1 MLRTLGTVLA
11 ALLLAVTFSA
21 CQSGGDGEED
31 GELVVYSGRSQALV
45 DSLVERYRAQS
56 DANIEI
62 RYGTDSQ
69 LLAAL
74 QEEGDQSEAD
84 VFWANTVGALSNA
97 VNNDLLATL
106 PDSLNETPDRFA
118 STSGKW
124 VPVTTRFRVLAYN
137 TDRVDSTA
145 LPASITELPAADQF
159 EGRIGWTPAYS
170 SFQDFVTALRVT
182 KGDSTARAWLQGMKE
197 LNPKGYTSNTPMIQA
212 LAAGEI
218 DIALTNHYYV
228 LRIQHDAPEGEY
240 EEGEEEGEENEAS
253 VRSSAP
259 VATYHFEPGDVGN
272 LALVTGAGQ
281 LQTAD
286 RPEAAQDFI
295 RFLLSQEAQS
305 YAADRVNEY
314 PVIEDTEV
322 PPYLLDANE
331 ALTLSP
337 EFDLE
342 RLREIDAT
350 LNMLREEDLL

>member
-1 MLRTLGTVLA
+1 MLRTLGTVFA

-21 CQSGGDGEED
+21 CQSGGDED
-31 GELVVYSGRSQALV
+31 VELVVYSGRSQALV
-45 DSLVERYRAQS
+45 DSLVEQYRAQS
-56 DANIEI
+56 DASIEV

-74 QEEGDQSEAD
+74 QEEGDQSQAD
-84 VFWANTVGALSNA
+84 VFWANTAGALANA

-106 PDSLNETPDRFA
+106 PDSLNETPDRFV

-145 LPASITELPAADQF
+145 LPASITELPNADQF
-159 EGRIGWTPAYS
+159 EGRVGWTPAYS

-197 LNPKGYTSNTPMIQA
+197 LNPKSYTSNTPMIQA

-240 EEGEEEGEENEAS
+240 EEEEGEEGEEEDDS
-253 VRSSAP
+253 VPSSAP
-259 VATYHFEPGDVGN
+259 VETYHFEPGDVGN
-272 LALVTGAGQ
+272 LALVTGAAQ

-295 RFLLSQEAQS
+295 RFLLSQEAQA
-305 YAADRVNEY
+305 YAAERVNEY

-322 PPYLLDANE
+322 PSYLLDASE
-331 ALTLSP
+331 ALMLSP

-350 LNMLREEDLL
+350 LDMLREEGLL

>member
-1 MLRTLGTVLA
+1 MLRTLGAVFA
-11 ALLLAVTFSA
+11 ALLLAVTVSA
-21 CQSGGDGEED
+21 CQSSGDED

-45 DSLVERYRAQS
+45 DSLVEQYRAQS
-56 DANIEI
+56 DANIEV

-74 QEEGDQSEAD
+74 QEEGDQSQAD
-84 VFWANTVGALSNA
+84 VFWANTAGALANA

-106 PDSLNETPDRFA
+106 PDSLNEMPDRFV

-145 LPASITELPAADQF
+145 LPASITELPNADQF

-182 KGDSTARAWLQGMKE
+182 QGDSTARTWLQGMKE
-197 LNPKGYTSNTPMIQA
+197 LNPKSYTSNTPMIQA

-228 LRIQHDAPEGEY
+228 LRVQNNEQSGES
-240 EEGEEEGEENEAS
+240 GDVS
-253 VRSSAP
+253 DRSSAP
-259 VATYHFEPGDVGN
+259 VETYHFEPGDVGN
-272 LALVTGAGQ
+272 LALVTGAAQ

-295 RFLLSQEAQS
+295 RFLLSNEAQA

-314 PVIEDTEV
+314 PVMGDTEV

-331 ALTLSP
+331 ALMLSP

-350 LNMLREEDLL
+350 LDMLREEDLL

>member
-1 MLRTLGTVLA
+1 MLRTFGTILA
-11 ALLLAVTFSA
+11 ALLLAVSLTA
-21 CQSGGDGEED
+21 CQSGGEEESS
-31 GELVVYSGRSQALV
+31 ELIVYSGRSQALV
-45 DSLVERYRAQS
+45 DSLVERYRAQT
-56 DANIEI
+56 DANIEV

-74 QEEGDQSEAD
+74 QEEGDQSDAD
-84 VFWANTVGALSNA
+84 VFWANTAGALANG

-106 PDSLNETPDRFA
+106 PDTVTTMPDRFA

-137 TDRVDSTA
+137 TDRVDSTDI
-145 LPASITELPAADQF
+145 PASITGLPNADQF
-159 EGRIGWTPAYS
+159 DGRIGWTPAYS

-197 LNPKGYTSNTPMIQA
+197 LNPKSYTSNTPMIKA

-228 LRIQHDAPEGEY
+228 LRIQQNDGEDA
-240 EEGEEEGEENEAS
+240 AS
-253 VRSSAP
+253 SESAP
-259 VATYHFEPGDVGN
+259 VDTYHFEPGDVGN
-272 LALVTGAGQ
+272 LALVTGAAQ

-286 RPEAAQDFI
+286 QPEEAQKFI
-295 RFLLSQEAQS
+295 QFLLSQDAQTF
-305 YAADRVNEY
+305 AAERVNEY
-314 PVIEDTEV
+314 PVIENTEV

-331 ALTLSP
+331 ALQLSP

-350 LNMLREEDLL
+350 LDMLREEDLL

>member
-1 MLRTLGTVLA
+1 MLRTFGTILA
-11 ALLLAVTFSA
+11 AVLLAVSLTA
-21 CQSGGDGEED
+21 CQSGGEEESS
-31 GELVVYSGRSQALV
+31 ELIVYSGRSQALV
-45 DSLVERYRAQS
+45 DSLVERYRAQT
-56 DANIEI
+56 DANIEV

-74 QEEGDQSEAD
+74 QEEGDQSDAD
-84 VFWANTVGALSNA
+84 VFWANTAGALANG

-106 PDSLNETPDRFA
+106 PDTVTRMPDRFA

-137 TDRVDSTA
+137 TDRVDSTDI
-145 LPASITELPAADQF
+145 PASITELPNADQF
-159 EGRIGWTPAYS
+159 DGRIGWTPAYS

-197 LNPKGYTSNTPMIQA
+197 LTPKSYTSNTPMIKA

-228 LRIQHDAPEGEY
+228 LRIQQNDGEDAESSP
-240 EEGEEEGEENEAS
+240 
-253 VRSSAP
+253 SAP
-259 VATYHFEPGDVGN
+259 VDTYHFEPGDVGN
-272 LALVTGAGQ
+272 LALVTGAAQ

-286 RPEAAQDFI
+286 QPEEAQKFI
-295 RFLLSQEAQS
+295 QFLLSQEAQTF
-305 YAADRVNEY
+305 AAERVNEY
-314 PVIEDTEV
+314 PVIENTEV

-331 ALTLSP
+331 ALQLSP

-350 LNMLREEDLL
+350 LDMLREEDLL